1 MENTINTTIV
11 KNIINLPNIVGSQMS
26 DLQNCHFMCIYSNG
40 TYQKTNMREHFAQV
54 GIDYNYH
61 GIPNNPINK
70 TTAGSIE
77 YTDCDH
83 LQMIFD
89 FYYGTNRAYG
99 IFCEAEIYIHKD
111 LRAILAKILSDF
123 SVLKL
128 DILLLGYDVHFPI
141 TESMVTRGFPFK
153 RETNTRSA
161 YTYHDYPED
170 LVGTQMYVFSRKH
183 AKYLLDKYYT
193 GYVNKTFVDN
203 RGEPFCSTGFI
214 ITREGNKALISPAIV
229 SKLPIKGRVTDFI

>member
-1 MENTINTTIV
+1 
-11 KNIINLPNIVGSQMS
+11 MS
-26 DLQNCHFMCIYSNG
+26 DLQNCHFMCIYSNS
-40 TYQKTNMREHFAQV
+40 TYQKTNMRERFAQI
-54 GIDYNYH
+54 GIDCNYH
-61 GIPNNPINK
+61 GIPNNTINK

-89 FYYGTNRAYG
+89 FYYATTKAYG
-99 IFCEAEIYIHKD
+99 IFCEAEIYIHRD
-111 LRAILAKILSDF
+111 FRAILAKILSDF

-141 TESMVTRGFPFK
+141 TEAMVTRGFPFK

-161 YTYHDYPED
+161 YTYHDYPDD
-170 LVGTQMYVFSRKH
+170 LVGTQMYVLSRKH

-193 GYVNKTFVDN
+193 GYFDKTFIDN
-203 RGEPFCSTGFI
+203 RGAPFSSTGFI

-229 SKLPIKGRVTDFI
+229 SELRTRERNTDFI

>member
-1 MENTINTTIV
+1 
-11 KNIINLPNIVGSQMS
+11 MS
-26 DLQNCHFMCIYSNG
+26 DLQNCHFMCIYSNN
-40 TYQKTNMREHFAQV
+40 TYQKTNMRQRFAQI
-54 GIDYNYH
+54 GIDCNYH
-61 GIPNNPINK
+61 GIPNK
-70 TTAGSIE
+70 TNAGSIE

-89 FYYGTNRAYG
+89 FYYTTTKAYG
-99 IFCEAEIYIHKD
+99 VFCEAEIYIHKD
-111 LRAILAKILSDF
+111 LRAILTKILSDF

-128 DILLLGYDVHFPI
+128 DILLLGYHVHFPI

-161 YTYHDYPED
+161 YTYHDYPDD
-170 LVGTQMYVFSRKH
+170 LVGNQMYILSRKH

-193 GYVNKTFVDN
+193 GYIDKTFVDN
-203 RGEPFCSTGFI
+203 TGTPFSSTGFI

-229 SKLPIKGRVTDFI
+229 AVCAANKTELRIKSRNAYYNDTDFI

>member
-1 MENTINTTIV
+1 
-11 KNIINLPNIVGSQMS
+11 MS
-26 DLQNCHFMCIYSNG
+26 DLKNCHFVCIYSNSA
-40 TYQKTNMREHFAQV
+40 YQKTNMRDRFAQI
-54 GIDYNYH
+54 GIDCNYH
-61 GIPNNPINK
+61 HVPDNMINK
-70 TTAGSIE
+70 TTAGSTE

-89 FYYGTNRAYG
+89 FYYATTKAYG

-111 LRAILAKILSDF
+111 LRAILTKILSDF

-128 DILLLGYDVHFPI
+128 DILLLGYQVHFPI
-141 TESMVTRGFPFK
+141 TESMVTRGFPLK
-153 RETNTRSA
+153 RAITARSA
-161 YTYHDYPED
+161 YTYHDYPDD
-170 LVGTQMYVFSRKH
+170 LAGTQMYVLSRKH

-203 RGEPFCSTGFI
+203 TGRPFSSTGFI

-229 SKLPIKGRVTDFI
+229 SELPIKGRNTDFI